1 MRRTP
6 VVDLGPVPNP
16 LPKLLTGED
25 LTSDES
31 QHLFERLVLGKLEP
45 AEIAGMLIALRM
57 KGETAEEMIG
67 AAHALSAA
75 ALPFERPDYLFA
87 DCCGTGGDGSGLI
100 NVSTAAAFVAA
111 ACGLPIAKHGNRS
124 VSSKCGSA
132 DVLEQM
138 GAKIDVDPVTARRM
152 LDETGFC
159 FLFAPAYHPGMKH
172 AALVRRQLSVRTV
185 MNLLGPCIN
194 PARPPVQLL
203 GVADPKMLRR
213 IAQTLHAVGVREAL
227 VVHGSG
233 LDEVAL
239 HGETRAIRLS
249 DGVMTEIGL
258 TPEDA
263 GVERAPLSVVTGGDA
278 SENAVRLKLLLAGQ
292 GTRAENDIVALN
304 AGALLMTA
312 GKASDLREG
321 TDAARDALLGGP
333 RRGGARCLCR
343 GQQWLMS
350 WRGSSRASGAKSRRG
365 WTGRSRPSRPRAAC
379 ARRWRGRARA
389 SSWRSSAPRPRGIA
403 ARSASRRRSRPMRP
417 SPTRS
422 AC

>member
-1 MRRTP
+1 MNVVTLRTEASELQP
-6 VVDLGPVPNP
+6 PALPLDVPVPNP
-16 LPKLLTGED
+16 LPKLLSGED
-25 LTSDES
+25 LPIDDSE
-31 QHLFERLVLGKLEP
+31 HLFERLVLGRLEP

-67 AAHALSAA
+67 AARALSAA
-75 ALPFERPDYLFA
+75 AVPFDRPDYLFA

-100 NVSTAAAFVAA
+100 NVSTAAAFVVAA
-111 ACGLPIAKHGNRS
+111 AGLPVAKHGNRS
-124 VSSKCGSA
+124 VSSRCGSA
-132 DVLEQM
+132 DVLEAL
-138 GAKIDVDPVTARRM
+138 GARIESPPEQARTA

-213 IAQTLHAVGVREAL
+213 IAQTLEAVGVHEAL

-249 DGVMTEIGL
+249 NGELTEFEI

-263 GVERAPLSVVTGGDA
+263 GLERAPLKVVTGGDA
-278 SENAVRLKLLLAGQ
+278 KENAERLRRLLDGEGAQ
-292 GTRAENDIVALN
+292 AEQDIVILN
-304 AGALLMTA
+304 AAALLFTA
-312 GKASDLREG
+312 GKAATLKDAADL
-321 TDAARDALLGGP
+321 ARDALL
-333 RRGGARCLCR
+333 
-343 GQQWLMS
+343 S
-350 WRGSSRASGAKSRRG
+350 
-365 WTGRSRPSRPRAAC
+365 GRSGKVLDRYIE
-379 ARRWRGRARA
+379 A
-389 SSWRSSAPRPRGIA
+389 SHG
-403 ARSASRRRSRPMRP
+403 
-417 SPTRS
+417 
-422 AC
+422 

>member
-1 MRRTP
+1 MSIVQLRAESFETD
-6 VVDLGPVPNP
+6 VVSLPADVPVPNP
-16 LPKLLTGED
+16 LPKLLAGED
-25 LTSDES
+25 LPIEDSE
-31 QHLFERLVLGKLEP
+31 HLFERLVLGRLEP

-75 ALPFERPDYLFA
+75 ALPFDGPDYLFA

-100 NVSTAAAFVAA
+100 NVSTATAFVAA
-111 ACGLPIAKHGNRS
+111 AAGLPIAKHGNRS
-124 VSSKCGSA
+124 VSSRCGSA
-132 DVLEQM
+132 DVLEAL
-138 GAKIDVDPVTARRM
+138 GAKIDLGPEKARSL

-213 IAQTLHAVGVREAL
+213 IAQTLDAVGVSEAL

-249 DGVMTEIGL
+249 RGELTEIEI
-258 TPEDA
+258 TPEEA
-263 GVERAPLSVVTGGDA
+263 GLERAPLNVVTGGDVE
-278 SENAVRLKLLLAGQ
+278 ENAERLRILLDGEGSPAQ
-292 GTRAENDIVALN
+292 SDIVILN
-304 AGALLMTA
+304 AAALLYTA
-312 GKASDLREG
+312 GKAASLKDAAG
-321 TDAARDALLGGP
+321 TARDALLSGKSGKI
-333 RRGGARCLCR
+333 LD
-343 GQQWLMS
+343 LYVE
-350 WRGSSRASGAKSRRG
+350 ASND
-365 WTGRSRPSRPRAAC
+365 
-379 ARRWRGRARA
+379 
-389 SSWRSSAPRPRGIA
+389 
-403 ARSASRRRSRPMRP
+403 
-417 SPTRS
+417 
-422 AC
+422 

>member
-1 MRRTP
+1 MSIIQLRAEP
-6 VVDLGPVPNP
+6 LHADVAALPADVPVPNP
-16 LPKLLTGED
+16 LPKLLAGED
-25 LTSDES
+25 LPIEDSE
-31 QHLFERLVLGKLEP
+31 HLFERLVLGRLEP

-75 ALPFERPDYLFA
+75 ALPFDRPDYLFA

-100 NVSTAAAFVAA
+100 NVSTATAFVAA
-111 ACGLPIAKHGNRS
+111 AAGLPIAKHGNRS
-124 VSSKCGSA
+124 VSSRCGSA
-132 DVLEQM
+132 DVLEAL
-138 GAKIDVDPVTARRM
+138 GTKIELSPDKARSL

-213 IAQTLHAVGVREAL
+213 IAQTLDAVGVSEAL

-249 DGVMTEIGL
+249 RGELTEVEIS
-258 TPEDA
+258 PEDA
-263 GVERAPLSVVTGGDA
+263 GLERAPLNVVTGGDVE
-278 SENAVRLKLLLAGQ
+278 ENAVRLRTLLDGDGAA
-292 GTRAENDIVALN
+292 AEADIVILN
-304 AGALLMTA
+304 TAALLYTA
-312 GKASDLREG
+312 GKTVTLREG
-321 TDAARDALLGGP
+321 AELARDTLLSGKSGK
-333 RRGGARCLCR
+333 L
-343 GQQWLMS
+343 LDFYVE
-350 WRGSSRASGAKSRRG
+350 ASND
-365 WTGRSRPSRPRAAC
+365 
-379 ARRWRGRARA
+379 
-389 SSWRSSAPRPRGIA
+389 
-403 ARSASRRRSRPMRP
+403 
-417 SPTRS
+417 
-422 AC
+422 

>member
-1 MRRTP
+1 MSSFAAFAAALAAP
-6 VVDLGPVPNP
+6 ASDLGPVANP

-25 LTSDES
+25 LPSEDAR
-31 QHLFERLVLGKLEP
+31 HLFERLVMGKLEP

-67 AAHALSAA
+67 AARALSAA

-100 NVSTAAAFVAA
+100 NVSTAAAFAAA

-124 VSSKCGSA
+124 VSSRCGSA
-132 DVLEQM
+132 DVLEAL
-138 GAKIDVDPVTARRM
+138 GGKIDVPPQAARKH
-152 LDETGFC
+152 LDQTGFC

-213 IAQTLHAVGVREAL
+213 IAQTLDAMGVEQAL

-249 DGVMTEIGL
+249 HGAMTEIEL
-258 TPEDA
+258 TPEEA
-263 GVERAPLSVVTGGDA
+263 GMERASLSVVTGGGPE
-278 SENAVRLKLLLAGQ
+278 ENAARLRVLLTGGGAP
-292 GTRAENDIVALN
+292 AENDIVALN
-304 AGALLMTA
+304 AGALLLTA
-312 GKASDLREG
+312 GKAGSLKDGAGMARE
-321 TDAARDALLGGP
+321 ALL
-333 RRGGARCLCR
+333 
-343 GQQWLMS
+343 S
-350 WRGSSRASGAKSRRG
+350 
-365 WTGRSRPSRPRAAC
+365 
-379 ARRWRGRARA
+379 GRAGAVLTSYIQA
-389 SSWRSSAPRPRGIA
+389 SNG
-403 ARSASRRRSRPMRP
+403 
-417 SPTRS
+417 
-422 AC
+422 

>member
-1 MRRTP
+1 MLHSVQAGEVPAAHP
-6 VVDLGPVPNP
+6 VVDQGPVPNP
-16 LPKLLTGED
+16 LPKLLVGED
-25 LTSDES
+25 LTVVES
-31 QHLFERLVLGKLEP
+31 EHLFERLVLGKLEP

-100 NVSTAAAFVAA
+100 NVSTAAGFVAA

-132 DVLEQM
+132 DVLEAL
-138 GAKIDVDPVTARRM
+138 GVKIDIAPGVARRL
-152 LDETGFC
+152 LDETGCC

-172 AALVRRQLSVRTV
+172 AAVVRRQLSVRTV
-185 MNLLGPCIN
+185 MNLLGPCVN

-213 IAQTLHAVGVREAL
+213 ITQTLAAVGVSEAL

-233 LDEVAL
+233 LDEIAL

-249 DGVMTEIGL
+249 NGVMTEVEL

-263 GVERAPLSVVTGGDA
+263 GIERAPLSVVTGGDA
-278 SENAVRLKLLLAGQ
+278 SENAMRLELLLAGQ
-292 GTRAENDIVALN
+292 GSRAENDIVALN

-312 GKASDLREG
+312 GKAADLREG
-321 TDAARDALLGGP
+321 TDRARDALL
-333 RRGGARCLCR
+333 
-343 GQQWLMS
+343 S
-350 WRGSSRASGAKSRRG
+350 
-365 WTGRSRPSRPRAAC
+365 
-379 ARRWRGRARA
+379 GRAGAVLNAYVEA
-389 SSWRSSAPRPRGIA
+389 SNG
-403 ARSASRRRSRPMRP
+403 
-417 SPTRS
+417 
-422 AC
+422 